1 MVSTNG
7 KIDIATLVV
16 EAVYNCKTVRVQKS
30 QKQQNS
36 L

>member
-1 MVSTNG
+1 MISTNA
-7 KIDIATLVV
+7 KTDIATLVV
-16 EAVYNCKTVRVQKS
+16 EAVYNCRTVRVQKS